1 MVQKITK
8 DNELLAL
15 SKEVY
20 NALQTYAVVNH
31 PKFGKIYAFEIDGF
45 GSAYLSD
52 DANVPNLLAL
62 PYLGGVDRDDA
73 IYANTRRFVWS
84 EYNPYFFKG
93 SYFEGIGGHHIGTDM
108 IWPMSLIMKALT
120 AQDDKELQQCIQMSR
135 KRMPVPGSCTSR
147 STRMIP
153 RNSQGAGLHGPIHCL
168 ENCCGKH
175 SMRNLIYW
183 NINHLINQCK
193 QKFMKRITKFSLLLS
208 LVLGLYFP
216 TVFAQSNM
224 TNEMFDL
231 AKLKSGVKNKRISS
245 TDPTGGNRD
254 HLEPFK
260 PGEKRIIADI
270 KGTGVIN
277 HIWVTIAPPPPTLSR
292 NDIIIRM
299 YWDGTI
305 ILR

>member
-1 MVQKITK
+1 
-8 DNELLAL
+8 
-15 SKEVY
+15 
-20 NALQTYAVVNH
+20 
-31 PKFGKIYAFEIDGF
+31 
-45 GSAYLSD
+45 
-52 DANVPNLLAL
+52 
-62 PYLGGVDRDDA
+62 
-73 IYANTRRFVWS
+73 
-84 EYNPYFFKG
+84 
-93 SYFEGIGGHHIGTDM
+93 
-108 IWPMSLIMKALT
+108 
-120 AQDDKELQQCIQMSR
+120 
-135 KRMPVPGSCTSR
+135 
-147 STRMIP
+147 
-153 RNSQGAGLHGPIHCL
+153 
-168 ENCCGKH
+168 
-175 SMRNLIYW
+175 
-183 NINHLINQCK
+183 
-193 QKFMKRITKFSLLLS
+193 MKRITKFSLLLS

-299 YWDGTI
+299 YWDGNDYPSVESPIGPFFGQGWDERYNYASLPLSSGPENGTGMSCYFTMPFEKGARI
-305 ILR
+305 EIENQSDRNIDAFYFYVDYLEMDKLPKDMGIPCVVQP

>member
-1 MVQKITK
+1 
-8 DNELLAL
+8 
-15 SKEVY
+15 
-20 NALQTYAVVNH
+20 
-31 PKFGKIYAFEIDGF
+31 
-45 GSAYLSD
+45 
-52 DANVPNLLAL
+52 
-62 PYLGGVDRDDA
+62 
-73 IYANTRRFVWS
+73 
-84 EYNPYFFKG
+84 
-93 SYFEGIGGHHIGTDM
+93 
-108 IWPMSLIMKALT
+108 
-120 AQDDKELQQCIQMSR
+120 
-135 KRMPVPGSCTSR
+135 
-147 STRMIP
+147 
-153 RNSQGAGLHGPIHCL
+153 
-168 ENCCGKH
+168 
-175 SMRNLIYW
+175 MR
-183 NINHLINQCK
+183 
-193 QKFMKRITKFSLLLS
+193 RITKFSLLLS

-299 YWDGTI
+299 YWDGNDYPSVESPIGPFFGQGWDERYNYASLPLSAGPENGTGLSCYFAMPFEKGARI
-305 ILR
+305 EIENQSDRNIDAFYFYVDYLEMQSFSSLFAFSLRW